1 MAQLIRMT
9 SRRTTQAIILA
20 AGRGERLRPLTDRIP
35 KPLLT
40 VGGVPLIDHQLHKLY
55 RAGIRDC
62 VINVAHLGHLI
73 ESHVGRGARYG
84 IRICISREPSGAL
97 ETGGGIRY
105 AMSRLRPGSFLVLNA
120 DAYANYD
127 LQTLEL
133 APNALAHLVLVP
145 NPPHNPRGDF
155 TLRDHRIGNGARARL
170 TFSGIGLYSPS
181 LFANT
186 VAGTRFALAPLL
198 RDAAAAG
205 RVTGSCHRDLWLD
218 IGTAARLEMARQIA
232 R

>member
-1 MAQLIRMT
+1 MT
-9 SRRTTQAIILA
+9 DLSGLTLRKIKQAIVLA

-40 VGGVPLIDHQLHKLY
+40 VGGVPLIDRQLHKLY
-55 RAGIRDC
+55 RAGIREC

-73 ESHVGRGARYG
+73 ASHVGSGERYG
-84 IRICISREPSGAL
+84 LRIRISREPVGAL

-105 AMSRLRPGSFLVLNA
+105 AMSQLRPAPFLVLNA
-120 DAYANYD
+120 DAYTNYD
-127 LQTLEL
+127 LRELEL
-133 APNALAHLVLVP
+133 VQGALAHLVLVP

-155 TLRDHRIGNGARARL
+155 TLHDHKIGNGARPRL

-181 LFANT
+181 LFAYT
-186 VAGTRFALAPLL
+186 LSGARFALAPLL

-205 RVTGSCHRDLWLD
+205 RVTGSCPRDLWLD
-218 IGTAARLEMARQIA
+218 IGTAARLETARQIA